1 MKAFDSV
8 PHHRLLSKLAAYG
21 IQGPVLTWIK
31 GFLLGRQ
38 QRVVVN
44 GQQSKWSDVKSGI
57 PQGSVLGPT
66 LFVIYINDLPDL
78 VKSGVKLFAD
88 DTKLYARSD
97 TNEASLQLQ
106 ADLDG
111 LQDWAEKWQM
121 KFHPD
126 KCTVLKVGRIPSE
139 HKYVMRNGDEQITLG
154 ETTVEKDLGVLVDPH
169 LNFHE
174 HISQAVSRANRL
186 LGLIRRSFLNLDT
199 ETFNLLYKGLIR
211 PILEYSQA
219 VWSPHKLGEQR
230 MIEGIQRR
238 ATKMIPA
245 IKDLTYQGRLKHLKL
260 PTLVHRRKRGDMIDV
275 FKYMH
280 GLYNTDVPLF
290 RLSTEERTRGN
301 TLKLTKAYA
310 RLDVRKHFFSNRI
323 IDEWNSLPDEVVTA
337 PSVNS
342 FKTRLDKH
350 WKNDALMY
358 EPI

>member
-1 MKAFDSV
+1 
-8 PHHRLLSKLAAYG
+8 
-21 IQGPVLTWIK
+21 
-31 GFLLGRQ
+31 
-38 QRVVVN
+38 
-44 GQQSKWSDVKSGI
+44 
-57 PQGSVLGPT
+57 
-66 LFVIYINDLPDL
+66 
-78 VKSGVKLFAD
+78 
-88 DTKLYARSD
+88 
-97 TNEASLQLQ
+97 
-106 ADLDG
+106 
-111 LQDWAEKWQM
+111 
-121 KFHPD
+121 
-126 KCTVLKVGRIPSE
+126 
-139 HKYVMRNGDEQITLG
+139 
-154 ETTVEKDLGVLVDPH
+154 
-169 LNFHE
+169 
-174 HISQAVSRANRL
+174 
-186 LGLIRRSFLNLDT
+186 
-199 ETFNLLYKGLIR
+199 
-211 PILEYSQA
+211 
-219 VWSPHKLGEQR
+219 

-260 PTLVHRRKRGDMIDV
+260 PTLVHRRKRGDIIDV